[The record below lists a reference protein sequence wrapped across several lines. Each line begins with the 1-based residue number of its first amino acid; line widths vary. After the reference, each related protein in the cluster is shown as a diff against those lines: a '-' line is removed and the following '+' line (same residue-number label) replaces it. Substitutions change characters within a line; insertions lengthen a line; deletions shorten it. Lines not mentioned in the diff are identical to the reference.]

1 MYIVVNAS
9 TGIVAARFLSK
20 KFAQQ
25 WLEDNNF
32 DENGQSLGLYRM
44 VKVKE
49 AHRSV

>member
-32 DENGQSLGLYRM
+32 DEKRTIFGTLPHGQGQRGP
-44 VKVKE
+44 
-49 AHRSV
+49 